1 MKKMHKDYVKM
12 GVLSPVTFAEYVRDW
27 AEKYGERIAAVDEE
41 DEITYSELHHKSS
54 RLASGL
60 KKLGIEKGDRVAV
73 QLPNC
78 ISFLL
83 VCFALHKIGAIP
95 LMILPAMREQEIT
108 GIFKKG
114 TPKAYVIPERFL
126 GFEYSAMADEVKKQC
141 DFLEYI
147 ITCGDEGELTLDSL
161 YDDNETEVFGGFA
174 DQPAFLLL
182 SGGTTNTI
190 PKLIPRTHMDYAY
203 TAMEGGKKCGFNED
217 TVYLASLPAE
227 HNFTLGNP
235 GILGTLFVGG
245 KVVFSM
251 TTSADET
258 FPLIEDEGVT
268 DTSVVP
274 SVLKLWI
281 KEAEYDEY
289 DISSLKV
296 IMVGGAKLE
305 RSLAEQVKPALGCCL
320 RQVYG
325 TAEGLNTCTALD
337 DPIDVIVNTQGT
349 PFSKYDEIKIAGENG
364 EALPNGTAGELLL
377 KGPYTIHGYYNAP
390 EQNKVSFTEDG
401 FYKSGDMAML
411 TEDGNLV
418 IIGRMVE
425 QINKGGEKIRPAEV
439 EEVLL
444 SYYKITDAAVIGMK
458 DDDLGEKIAAFVVTD
473 DSDISE
479 DEIRQFFFEK
489 KVTSYKIPDKL
500 VKIDKLPLTKI
511 GKPDK
516 KELKKLLEQ

>member
-1 MKKMHKDYVKM
+1 MHKDYVKM

-27 AEKYGERIAAVDEE
+27 AEKYGDRTAAADEE
-41 DEITYSELHHKSS
+41 TEITYSELHHKSS

-60 KKLGIEKGDRVAV
+60 KKLGIGKGDRIAV

-83 VCFALHKIGAIP
+83 VCFAAHKIGAIP
-95 LMILPAMREQEIT
+95 LMILPAMREQEIV

-114 TPKAYVIPERFL
+114 TPKAYVIPESFL
-126 GFEYSAMADEVKKQC
+126 GFEYGAMAENAKKQC
-141 DFLEYI
+141 DFLEYV
-147 ITCGDEGELTLDSL
+147 ITCGNNGALTLDSL
-161 YDDNETEVFGGFA
+161 YDDNEAEVYGGFA
-174 DQPAFLLL
+174 EQPAFLLL

-203 TAMEGGKKCGFNED
+203 TAVAGGKKCGFNKD
-217 TVYLASLPAE
+217 TVYLAALPAE

-245 KVVFSM
+245 KVVFAP

-296 IMVGGAKLE
+296 IMVGGSKLE
-305 RSLAEQVKPALGCCL
+305 RSLAEQVKPKLGCCL

-325 TAEGLNTCTALD
+325 TAEGLNTCTSLD

-349 PFSKYDEIKIAGENG
+349 HFSEYDEIRIADENG
-364 EALPNGTAGELLL
+364 NELPCGTAGELLL

-390 EQNKVSFTEDG
+390 EQNKTSFTEDG

-411 TEDGNLV
+411 TEKGDLV

-439 EEVLL
+439 EEILL
-444 SYYKITDAAVIGMK
+444 SYDKIKDAAVIGVK

-473 DSDISE
+473 GCDINE
-479 DEIRQFFFEK
+479 EEVRKYFFEK
-489 KVTSYKIPDKL
+489 KVTGYKIPDKL
-500 VKIDKLPLTKI
+500 VMIDKIPLTKM

-516 KELKKLLEQ
+516 KELKKMLEQ